1 MYKGSK
7 KESDARIIQL
17 GTNFRISIKPKNKYL
32 FIKTKCDLI

>member
-17 GTNFRISIKPKNKYL
+17 GTNFRIRLNFSRVKISEIK
-32 FIKTKCDLI
+32 